1 MAVCLALKLDLYL
14 EHKTQNHKHLVRAF
28 MLLLNLALELGEERL
43 VGMELQKLL
52 LLVVLLAL
60 EIIHP

>member
-1 MAVCLALKLDLYL
+1 
-14 EHKTQNHKHLVRAF
+14 

-43 VGMELQKLL
+43 VVMELQKLL

>member
-1 MAVCLALKLDLYL
+1 
-14 EHKTQNHKHLVRAF
+14 
-28 MLLLNLALELGEERL
+28 MLLLNLGLELGEEML

>member
-1 MAVCLALKLDLYL
+1 
-14 EHKTQNHKHLVRAF
+14 